1 MQKAFDIVERIE
13 HVRTSP
19 DTAAP
24 SSPSTPS
31 DKRPDTASESFGLKV
46 SVAHPPGGEATDL
59 HGSTDSTPPVIE
71 VKFTVP
77 SFVWKV
83 PVLGDITRK
92 IINRLTRDQG

>member
-19 DTAAP
+19 DPAA
-24 SSPSTPS
+24 SSFPGTPPE
-31 DKRPDTASESFGLKV
+31 KRQDTASGSFSLKV
-46 SVAHPPGGEATDL
+46 SVAHPSNVDATGL
-59 HGSTDSTPPVIE
+59 PGSTDSTPPVIE

>member
-1 MQKAFDIVERIE
+1 
-13 HVRTSP
+13 
-19 DTAAP
+19 
-24 SSPSTPS
+24 
-31 DKRPDTASESFGLKV
+31 
-46 SVAHPPGGEATDL
+46 
-59 HGSTDSTPPVIE
+59 VIE